1 MSRRNAPSNPPPDSK
16 LVGTALR
23 SRPSLSIANRQRAL
37 RLDLRRIRHL
47 VARALPLCL
56 AEHGPLPQRLADLPE
71 VSAIIVS
78 PGVMSRVHVDF
89 LGLDG
94 PTDVITFPYGEILV
108 CAAIAAENAARY
120 GHSLDDELA
129 LYVIHGLLHLNGFD
143 DLQPGPARRMRARQA
158 NILNTARKLVTV
170 SGSA

>member
-1 MSRRNAPSNPPPDSK
+1 MSRRNAPSNPPPSIP
-16 LVGTALR
+16 VPAVV
-23 SRPSLSIANRQRAL
+23 IANRQRVH

-71 VSAIIVS
+71 VTATIVS

-120 GHSLDDELA
+120 SQSLDDELA
-129 LYVIHGLLHLNGFD
+129 LYIIHGLLHLNGFD
-143 DLQPGPARRMRARQA
+143 DLESAPARRMRARQA
-158 NILNTARKLVTV
+158 KILNTARKSVTV
-170 SGSA
+170 PGIA